1 MSASQFKHQPLSS
14 NNSESYSSW
23 PEDPQSNSA
32 AAVAIELGLALA
44 ESESA
49 KPRPGLCYSCRN
61 FLDPQTSAAEY
72 PNIFCSQLC
81 EQEFVHHALASLT
94 VEDCIRIQA
103 RLESLL
109 AGARHPIV

>member
-61 FLDPQTSAAEY
+61 FRDPQASAAEY
-72 PNIFCSQLC
+72 PNMFCSQLC

>member
-14 NNSESYSSW
+14 NSSEPYRSW

-32 AAVAIELGLALA
+32 ASVVIELGVTLA
-44 ESESA
+44 EAESA
-49 KPRPGLCYSCRN
+49 KPRPGLCYTCRN
-61 FLDPQTSAAEY
+61 FRDPQTSAAEY

-81 EQEFVHHALASLT
+81 EQEFVHHALASVT

>member
-14 NNSESYSSW
+14 NSSESSSSW
-23 PEDPQSNSA
+23 PEGSQSNSA
-32 AAVAIELGLALA
+32 ASMAIGLSLALA
-44 ESESA
+44 EAKSA

-61 FLDPQTSAAEY
+61 FRDPQASAAEY
-72 PNIFCSQLC
+72 PNMFCSQLC

-109 AGARHPIV
+109 AGVQHPTV